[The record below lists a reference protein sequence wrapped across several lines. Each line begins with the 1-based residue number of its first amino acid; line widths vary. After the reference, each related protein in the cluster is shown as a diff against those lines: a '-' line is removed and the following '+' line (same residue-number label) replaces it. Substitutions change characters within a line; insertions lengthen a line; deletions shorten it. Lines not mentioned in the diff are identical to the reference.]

1 MKFLMTGRHRKRSGT
16 ESEREGGRGRQVKR
30 LQTISLQ
37 SRGPPSIRPTF
48 EPRREGA
55 EVGAEEGGRA
65 GNAIVRS
72 VVRCDRSAKSFS
84 IPRVRQVALQ

>member
-16 ESEREGGRGRQVKR
+16 ETEMEGGRGRQVKR

-37 SRGPPSIRPTF
+37 SRGRPSIRPTF

-65 GNAIVRS
+65 MQSLARSFNAT
-72 VVRCDRSAKSFS
+72 DRPKVLAFHAYD
-84 IPRVRQVALQ
+84 R